1 MVVEAVMHGVIEQ
14 EGTAMAAVPS
24 LFSSTGN
31 KETSK
36 DNEA

>member
-14 EGTAMAAVPS
+14 ESTAMAAVPS

-36 DNEA
+36 DNET